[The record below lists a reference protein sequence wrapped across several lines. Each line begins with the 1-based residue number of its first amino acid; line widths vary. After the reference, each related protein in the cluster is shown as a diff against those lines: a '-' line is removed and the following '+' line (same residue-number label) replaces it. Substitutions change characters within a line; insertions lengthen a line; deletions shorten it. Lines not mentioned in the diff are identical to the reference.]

1 VGGDGFASINEDWAS
16 KSEEDPFWW
25 TEEQGTVELAVL
37 IMVSQKTRP
46 GSKTAT
52 VMSYECNRNRKA
64 KMFHS
69 LV

>member
-1 VGGDGFASINEDWAS
+1 MALPVSMKIGPVKVKKILFGGPKNR
-16 KSEEDPFWW
+16 
-25 TEEQGTVELAVL
+25 VELVVL

-64 KMFHS
+64 RMFHS